1 MFGFLRWF
9 SGNSGVNSKPEI
21 CVFCHVC
28 SEKEFKI
35 VWQDDK
41 YIAFEDHK
49 PASRYHFL
57 IIPQAHIGNIR
68 TLQQPDSMMLR
79 EMHGLAKQLLRD
91 RGVPPEMRRVGFH
104 IAPFNSVEHLHLHV
118 QGTPYLSLRKAAG
131 YLIASG
137 YGPYT
142 KGFSWFIEV
151 EQAIGILERG
161 GTVKLIPC

>member
-1 MFGFLRWF
+1 MQDRWL
-9 SGNSGVNSKPEI
+9 SGNSSVNSKPEI

-28 SEKEFKI
+28 SEKGFKI

-57 IIPQAHIGNIR
+57 IIPHAHI
-68 TLQQPDSMMLR
+68 DSISENCPVR

-131 YLIASG
+131 YLIDSG

-142 KGFSWFIEV
+142 KGFSWFIEI